1 MGNIGS
7 FSTNTIIIRDYIS
20 NNIPYLTSG
29 ISEISDVIVESVE
42 LQQDKL
48 IIKTTNDIQSDL
60 SQYQGNL
67 HISNIYEKTNVV
79 SYKKYK
85 DVIILILSDNI
96 YYGRRSISKCFVKIS
111 NDYVY
116 CNVRGDV
123 SRMSNVEEVLNE
135 VVINQDYF
143 NGLDL
148 NSITEFYFVTYNSPY
163 NKKIEYSDI
172 SFIDNSTISYD
183 VETDGLLPA
192 IITND
197 LPKFNSNIRIEILS
211 GTEELQIEKLQSLMA
226 AKASFITILDTDLET
241 INSENNNSVVN
252 QNNMYYILQ
261 TIRVEAFIYNDSNER
276 LSDVNNIVLDKLL
289 HDLRTI
295 VANIKNRE
303 NSDII
308 DIAFLGSAVGD
319 YNMIEDN
326 EGANQARLY
335 NTRFFNFQ
343 IKTFVDYDVFDQIN
357 KQEIYRDIKI
367 SINDKLETPYVSQL

>member
-1 MGNIGS
+1 
-7 FSTNTIIIRDYIS
+7 
-20 NNIPYLTSG
+20 
-29 ISEISDVIVESVE
+29 
-42 LQQDKL
+42 
-48 IIKTTNDIQSDL
+48 
-60 SQYQGNL
+60 
-67 HISNIYEKTNVV
+67 
-79 SYKKYK
+79 
-85 DVIILILSDNI
+85 
-96 YYGRRSISKCFVKIS
+96 
-111 NDYVY
+111 
-116 CNVRGDV
+116 
-123 SRMSNVEEVLNE
+123 
-135 VVINQDYF
+135 
-143 NGLDL
+143 
-148 NSITEFYFVTYNSPY
+148 
-163 NKKIEYSDI
+163 
-172 SFIDNSTISYD
+172 
-183 VETDGLLPA
+183 
-192 IITND
+192 
-197 LPKFNSNIRIEILS
+197 
-211 GTEELQIEKLQSLMA
+211 
-226 AKASFITILDTDLET
+226 
-241 INSENNNSVVN
+241 
-252 QNNMYYILQ
+252 MYYILQ

>member
-1 MGNIGS
+1 MGNIGN
-7 FSTNTIIIRDYIS
+7 FSTNTIIIRNYIS
-20 NNIPYLTSG
+20 NNIPRLTSG
-29 ISEISDVIVESVE
+29 IAEISDVIVQSVE

-48 IIKTTNDIQSDL
+48 IIKTTNDIPSDL
-60 SQYQGNL
+60 IQYQGNL
-67 HISNIYEKTNVV
+67 YISNIYEKTNVILFR
-79 SYKKYK
+79 KYK
-85 DVIILILSDNI
+85 DVIILTLSDNI
-96 YYGRRSISKCFVKIS
+96 YYGRRSISKCFARIGD
-111 NDYVY
+111 DYIY

-143 NGLDL
+143 NGFDL
-148 NSITEFYFVTYNSPY
+148 NNITEFYFVTYNSPY
-163 NKKIEYSDI
+163 NKEIEYNNI
-172 SFIDNSTISYD
+172 SFIDNSTISYS

-197 LPKFNSNIRIEILS
+197 LPKFNTNIRIEILS
-211 GTEELQIEKLQSLMA
+211 GTEELQIAKLQSLMQ

-261 TIRVEAFIYNDSNER
+261 TIRVEAFVYNDSNER

-295 VANIKNRE
+295 IANIKNRK

-308 DIAFLGSAVGD
+308 DIAFLGSAVSD

-326 EGANQARLY
+326 QGANQARLY

-367 SINDKLETPYVSQL
+367 SINGKLETPYVSQL